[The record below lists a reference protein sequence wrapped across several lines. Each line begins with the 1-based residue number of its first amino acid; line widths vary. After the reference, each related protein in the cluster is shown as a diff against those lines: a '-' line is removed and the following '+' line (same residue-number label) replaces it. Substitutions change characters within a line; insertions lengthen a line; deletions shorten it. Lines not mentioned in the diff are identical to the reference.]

1 MEAGV
6 GPVIITPEEADRA
19 ISVSRSTLYEM
30 LARREIESVSI
41 GRSRRIPVAA
51 LRRWVEDQASQQN
64 AAAAV
69 AADGEHERVPA

>member
-1 MEAGV
+1 MDQLL
-6 GPVIITPEEADRA
+6 IRPEEAARA
-19 ISVSRSTLYEM
+19 ISVSRSTFYEM

-64 AAAAV
+64 AT
-69 AADGEHERVPA
+69 ADEASDRVPA

>member
-1 MEAGV
+1 MDQLL
-6 GPVIITPEEADRA
+6 IRPEEAARA
-19 ISVSRSTLYEM
+19 ISVSRSTFYEM

-64 AAAAV
+64 ATAV
-69 AADGEHERVPA
+69 AGADREAERVPA